1 MTGLG
6 GQVSQE
12 TALSLS
18 GLVESPAEELDRV
31 DKEVSKI
38 DFKGYSSEF
47 NGQVGKYADDD
58 EGETHTSDSVRSDE

>member
-47 NGQVGKYADDD
+47 NGQVGKYTDD
-58 EGETHTSDSVRSDE
+58 EEETHTSDSVRSDE

>member
-1 MTGLG
+1 
-6 GQVSQE
+6 VSQE

-31 DKEVSKI
+31 DKEASKI

-47 NGQVGKYADDD
+47 NGQVGKYTD
-58 EGETHTSDSVRSDE
+58 EEEETHTSDSVRSDE